1 MTRIGPRM
9 AAIREYVTANPGA
22 SVSEVL
28 YSTHL
33 GSSYRWWSH
42 ATHRKAVYRAEAARL
57 IVIDRQQSNR
67 YRLYDAEYYKLE
79 AGRGVPLDGSE
90 APRDGYWRPA
100 GHP

>member
-1 MTRIGPRM
+1 M
-9 AAIREYVTANPGA
+9 AAIQEYVTANPGA
-22 SVSEVL
+22 SVTEVL

-33 GSSYRWWSH
+33 SRSYRWWNH

-67 YRLYDAEYYKLE
+67 YRLYVATHYKLE
-79 AGRGVPLDGSE
+79 SGRVVPLQTSGDPQDGC
-90 APRDGYWRPA
+90 WRPA

>member
-1 MTRIGPRM
+1 MARIGPRM
-9 AAIREYVTANPGA
+9 ATIQEYVTAHPGA
-22 SVSEVL
+22 SVTEVL

-33 GSSYRWWSH
+33 SSSYRWWNH

-67 YRLYDAEYYKLE
+67 YRVYDAAHYKLE
-79 AGRGVPLDGSE
+79 SGRGVPLDAAE
-90 APRDGYWRPA
+90 AVRDGYWQPA

>member
-9 AAIREYVTANPGA
+9 AAIQEYVTANPGA
-22 SVSEVL
+22 SVTEVL

-33 GSSYRWWSH
+33 SSSYRWWNH
-42 ATHRKAVYRAEAARL
+42 ATHRKAVYRAEAAGL

-79 AGRGVPLDGSE
+79 ARQGVPLDGSE